1 MEESQREFLAEAE
14 DLVEQLLSDIDELRA
29 KRSQGRL
36 RRELLDRIFRHV
48 HSVKGLGASAGFMD
62 LSEQAHEFESLLAS
76 VRSGHINLDDS
87 VLENFEAAAASL
99 SDCLVQPQVQA
110 FAPSPTP
117 QHISATQDQ
126 NVSRKHN
133 IEAVLNELP
142 NEIWESLNDEKKNRL
157 HETLSE
163 GAGLFFV
170 RTSFDVANFEEYFE
184 RLENLLTMQGELI
197 STAPAVDS
205 LRPDKIDFRILYA
218 RSASAEAVRK
228 ETADIPGVTVTEVI
242 PKSAKDSSAG
252 GAADSGPRA
261 FGSLTNFIRTDLEDL
276 DRLISS
282 THELFRI
289 TKETLEFAKGDGAS
303 SEFQTELEQQDIRIR
318 QSFRALE
325 EEIIRLRMVAVDRV
339 LKRAARAGQSAA
351 RYRGKEVEI
360 EIVGGAARLDKLLCD
375 AIADPL
381 VHLVRNAV
389 DHGIESVEER
399 LAAGKRPIGKVT
411 IQFWS
416 EGSRNR
422 LRVSDDGRGIDP
434 IAVSRAAAAQGLVDE
449 NVIIDMDR
457 ALRLIFRPG
466 FSSADSQS
474 SVSGRGVGLDVV
486 ESAIEH
492 VGGDLRVSTV
502 HGEGTTFEIR
512 LPVTVDLL
520 DAVIV
525 LSAGSRYV
533 VPASVVLSQEAINP
547 AQLAADAPTPSI
559 PWESANLP
567 YVYMRELLD
576 QPPNDTNDSQPLNA
590 LICEFP
596 DEGTVE
602 GSRRSAFIVDAIEGT
617 EEVLVRSLGQ
627 HAARW
632 TGVAGASELRDG
644 TIALVLDL
652 PRLLNHQ

>member
-29 KRSQGRL
+29 KRTEGRL

-48 HSVKGLGASAGFMD
+48 HSVKGLGASAGFLA

-76 VRSGHINLDDS
+76 VRSGHISLDDS

-99 SDCLVQPQVQA
+99 SDCLVQPQVQP
-110 FAPSPTP
+110 FPSTP
-117 QHISATQDQ
+117 ARQESSGGQVQ
-126 NVSRKHN
+126 NVTRKHD
-133 IEAVLNELP
+133 IEAILNELP
-142 NEIWESLNDEKKNRL
+142 HEIWESLNDEKKNRL

-184 RLENLLTMQGELI
+184 RLESRLTVHGELI
-197 STAPAVDS
+197 STAPTVDS
-205 LRPDKIDFRILYA
+205 LQPDKIDFRILYA
-218 RSASAEAVRK
+218 RSASAETVRTD
-228 ETADIPGVTVTEVI
+228 TADIPGVTITEVI
-242 PKSAKDSSAG
+242 PKSARDSSSG
-252 GAADSGPRA
+252 GEADSGPRA
-261 FGSLTNFIRTDLEDL
+261 YGSPTNFIRTDLDDL

-289 TKETLEFAKGDGAS
+289 TKTTLDFAQVNCAG
-303 SEFQTELEQQDIRIR
+303 SEFLRELEQQDARIR

-339 LKRAARAGQSAA
+339 LKRAARAGKSAA

-399 LAAGKRPIGKVT
+399 FAAGKRPIGKVT
-411 IQFWS
+411 IQFSS

-422 LRVSDDGRGIDP
+422 LTVSDDGRGIDA
-434 IAVSRAAAAQGLVDE
+434 IAVSRTAVAQGLVDE
-449 NVIIDMDR
+449 NVIVDMDR

-466 FSSADSQS
+466 FSSADSPS
-474 SVSGRGVGLDVV
+474 NVSGRGVGLDVV
-486 ESAIEH
+486 ESAIEQ
-492 VGGDLRVSTV
+492 VGGSVRVSTV
-502 HGEGTTFEIR
+502 PGKGTTFEIR

-525 LSAGSRYV
+525 LSAGSRYLI
-533 VPASVVLSQEAINP
+533 PASLVLSQEPI
-547 AQLAADAPTPSI
+547 AADAATASI
-559 PWESANLP
+559 LWEGANLP
-567 YVYMRELLD
+567 SVSMRELLD
-576 QPPNDTNDSQPLNA
+576 QLPNEPSESPTLNA

-596 DEGTVE
+596 EEGAGE
-602 GSRRSAFIVDAIEGT
+602 SSRRSAFIVDAIEGS
-617 EEVLVRSLGQ
+617 EEVLVRSLGR

-652 PRLLNHQ
+652 PRLLNHY